1 MSKRMKCR
9 DFPNL
14 TFRDAAFV
22 IEYTK
27 DFAVRR
33 AAEAVG
39 LCPDSGYAY
48 VKKPHIIEA
57 IDMVLAQRLD
67 NYQIDAEWVL
77 MEAVDNH
84 LIARQLGN
92 ITASNTALK
101 LVAQHTMVDALA
113 SKRVEVEFQTD
124 EEIMKRLMRGR
135 QRLREQG
142 KLPPASDEEVS
153 FL

>member
-14 TFRDAAFV
+14 TFKEAAFV

-27 DFAVRR
+27 DFAPRR

-39 LCPDSGYAY
+39 LNPDSGYKY
-48 VKKPHIIEA
+48 VNKPNIIEA
-57 IDMVLAQRLD
+57 IDHVLTQRLD

-124 EEIMKRLMRGR
+124 KEVLKRLMRGR
-135 QRLREQG
+135 QRLRELG
-142 KLPPASDEEVS
+142 KLPPSDDEVS
-153 FL
+153 FM